1 MAVVMS
7 TSAETGRVGNWIGGF
22 PNARLG
28 SPPYIRSSAAD
39 LSSRN
44 LSLA

>member
-7 TSAETGRVGNWIGGF
+7 TSAGAGRVGTRVGGL
-22 PNARLG
+22 PNTRLG

-39 LSSRN
+39 LSSPN